1 MLKLLFFCK
10 CWTYHIACSIEL
22 TIENKTLVF
31 QVILVGITIFNVPA
45 KKKRQIMCFES
56 TYGDHLHPESDP
68 KLELEMYINN
78 TFKGGTVFIPS
89 FAVERA
95 QMIMYLLWQL
105 REEGKI

>member
-1 MLKLLFFCK
+1 
-10 CWTYHIACSIEL
+10 
-22 TIENKTLVF
+22 
-31 QVILVGITIFNVPA
+31 
-45 KKKRQIMCFES
+45 MCFGS

-78 TFKGGTVFIPS
+78 TFKMGGTVFIPS

-105 REEGKI
+105 REEGKIPDVPTLWIRLWGEV

>member
-1 MLKLLFFCK
+1 M
-10 CWTYHIACSIEL
+10 Y
-22 TIENKTLVF
+22 
-31 QVILVGITIFNVPA
+31 PP
-45 KKKRQIMCFES
+45 KKKGRLCVSES
-56 TYGDHLHPESDP
+56 TYGDHLHPDSDP

>member
-1 MLKLLFFCK
+1 
-10 CWTYHIACSIEL
+10 
-22 TIENKTLVF
+22 VF
-31 QVILVGITIFNVPA
+31 W
-45 KKKRQIMCFES
+45 S

-78 TFKGGTVFIPS
+78 TFKMGGTVFIPS

-105 REEGKI
+105 RGKILTFHIMDSPMG